1 MTLYVYIEVC
11 KRWDSEEL
19 VSEAKVLPDSANES
33 GQIKI
38 KHNITLHIYHTS
50 PTLQIRPLKKLMST
64 KCMRYIIIADI
75 NEAVIAVV
83 AMEVDADYWRWLTW
97 TTQPVEFCFVSVAQH
112 PTHTQA
118 VKFFLS
124 ALSHLVSLFKCS
136 GYVEPKPTPV
146 LIHAFTA
153 SSEGV
158 IKVSG
163 TQSLMMVPCQQ
174 QLNKT
179 FNVWPNIFNIA
190 C

>member
-1 MTLYVYIEVC
+1 MSLNKLRQKATWRIYI
-11 KRWDSEEL
+11 
-19 VSEAKVLPDSANES
+19 
-33 GQIKI
+33 
-38 KHNITLHIYHTS
+38 HHTS

-83 AMEVDADYWRWLTW
+83 AMKVDAAYWRWLTW
-97 TTQPVEFCFVSVAQH
+97 TTQQVECCFVSVAQH
-112 PTHTQA
+112 RTNTQV

-124 ALSHLVSLFKCS
+124 ALSHPVRLFKCS

-146 LIHAFTA
+146 LIHTFTA

-158 IKVSG
+158 TKVSG
-163 TQSLMMVPCQQ
+163 TESLMMVPCQQ
-174 QLNKT
+174 QLKKT
-179 FNVWPNIFNIA
+179 FNVWTKIFNIA